1 MPQDYSIGTLAQCTG
16 TKVQTIR
23 FYEQRGLLP
32 APPRTEGGQRRYSED
47 HLRRLAFIRH
57 GRDLGFSLEM
67 IGELMELSEHPE
79 AICKDADKIAAA
91 HLSEV
96 EEKIRR
102 LEMLRTELTRMLD
115 HSCEGRIGEC
125 RVIETLSAD
134 TPMPAPKQS
143 R

>member
-1 MPQDYSIGTLAQCTG
+1 MAQDYSIGALAQCTG

-32 APPRTEGGQRRYSED
+32 APPRTEGGQRRYTEE

-67 IGELMELSEHPE
+67 ISELMELSKHPE
-79 AICKDADKIAAA
+79 AVCKDADKIAAA
-91 HLSEV
+91 HLAEV
-96 EEKIRR
+96 EAKIKR
-102 LEMLRTELTRMLD
+102 LELLRSELTRMLD
-115 HSCEGRIGEC
+115 HRCDGRIEEC

-134 TPMPAPKQS
+134 TPLPLQQNKN
-143 R
+143 